1 MFRKILFFSLALF
14 LIGGVMK
21 VTTGSKPALASPIT
35 IDKTIEQH
43 ILDST
48 LRITLYAPLTDAQ
61 GNPQYVLENGQQ
73 VMQLTV
79 NEGLGTL
86 TRQGGD
92 PFIVTHDH
100 WLLLTPGLRRV
111 QFHNVA
117 KELLLDLSGEQFLQL
132 IRYRDGGTMVL
143 AAPQELA
150 AGRASISL
158 GDSRS
163 AGKNDT
169 LYLAHR
175 SEGGEINVAA
185 MVVQREE
192 TYKGQP
198 VFRLT
203 SLNGEVVLEGNSG
216 GGVLAGGLLVGNMWG
231 TVLVEDV
238 SGPDAH
244 SPQQTAFSL
253 AAQLPRE
260 MSAN

>member
-21 VTTGSKPALASPIT
+21 VTTGSKPALASPVT

-73 VMQLTV
+73 VMQLAV

-92 PFIVTHDH
+92 PLIVTHDH
-100 WLLLTPGLRRV
+100 WPLLTPDLRRV

-117 KELLLDLSGEQFLQL
+117 NDLLLDLSGEQFLQL
-132 IRYRDGGTMVL
+132 VRYRDGGTMVL

-150 AGRASISL
+150 TGRASISL

-169 LYLAHR
+169 VYLAHR
-175 SEGGEINVAA
+175 SQGGGISVAA
-185 MVVQREE
+185 MVVQKET

-198 VFRLT
+198 VFRLS

-216 GGVLAGGLLVGNMWG
+216 GGIVAGGLLIGNMWG

-238 SGPDAH
+238 SGPGAH
-244 SPQQTAFSL
+244 SLQQTAFSL